1 MNPIAKPEHWTSFDC
16 DLRGSN
22 SHGDLPMDDSDQS
35 ERSKAIALKAI
46 RGVFIE
52 RDVRVVEDLFA
63 PNYIQHNPTIPNGR
77 DAIAALV
84 RALPEGFRYE
94 PGLVV
99 AEGNIVMIHGR
110 YVGWAPEP
118 MIAIDI
124 FRVEDG
130 RLVEHWDVMQTE
142 VPAAKTASKNGMF
155 TS

>member
-1 MNPIAKPEHWTSFDC
+1 
-16 DLRGSN
+16 
-22 SHGDLPMDDSDQS
+22 MDRVDES

-52 RDVRVVEDLFA
+52 RDARVVQELFA
-63 PNYIQHNPTIPNGR
+63 PDYIQHNPTIPNGR

-84 RALPEGFRYE
+84 GSLPEEFDYE
-94 PGLVV
+94 PGMVV

-118 MIAIDI
+118 MVAVDI
-124 FRVEDG
+124 FRVDNG
-130 RLVEHWDVMQTE
+130 RLVEHWDVMQAE
-142 VPAAKTASKNGMF
+142 VPAHETKSKNAMF